1 MNGQLMKNHP
11 LYKSDSPKLTQAQRH
26 RKAILKENVNDLDR
40 AGDELVAGGV
50 EKCPFCDK
58 IYKHMASLRAHK
70 SRVHRGRTEN
80 ELLD

>member
-1 MNGQLMKNHP
+1 MIPQNWH
-11 LYKSDSPKLTQAQRH
+11 TQKRP
-26 RKAILKENVNDLDR
+26 RKAILKENANNLDR
-40 AGDELVAGGV
+40 AGNELVAGGG

-58 IYKHMASLRAHK
+58 INKHMASLRAHK

>member
-1 MNGQLMKNHP
+1 MSSLNIR
-11 LYKSDSPKLTQAQRH
+11 SPKTDTKKEDL
-26 RKAILKENVNDLDR
+26 KKNLKENANDLDR
-40 AGDELVAGGV
+40 AGDEFVAGVG

-80 ELLD
+80 KLLD